1 MQKHTKSS
9 VLSFLFS
16 ARFYKLLAASLFVIF
31 LIYLPDAVYFLK
43 NSVVNYLVIGFVIVS
58 IFLFLPVVIFYR
70 RLRIYYIL
78 LSIVAALTPISILPV
93 LLINS
98 QANTEMIGLMMGT
111 NWQEVKE
118 LLGWKVFLLTAAC
131 ILCFFLCKRI
141 LYTLPKQISF
151 QQGAG
156 ISGTALFLVLLLPFS
171 RSRDLYYYTQI
182 LNNTAKTYYPFRIGN
197 AVSFVYNESQNEKR
211 HKVAIENFSF
221 GAKKDTA
228 QKRPAIHLLL
238 IGETAR
244 GDHFSLNGYTRPT
257 NPLLAQQ
264 ENLVS
269 FPNAISG
276 ASMTHLAV
284 PLIITRADA
293 TKYELHKQERSI
305 LHAFKEAGYY
315 TVWLSNQSRHG
326 LTSNIAM
333 HYQDADTTIFHGW
346 GSNETNFTGSTDAAL
361 LPTLQQVLKN
371 NTGKDVFILMHMI
384 GSHWRYLLRY
394 PESFTKFK
402 PVSDRNRSMVGYPP
416 KDVVINEYDNSIL
429 YTDYIINEVIN
440 SVKAIGIPASITY
453 VSDHGENLGD
463 DERNLFFHAYKP
475 TIPSI
480 HIPMIFWYSQH
491 LAEQYPNIPAAL
503 QRNKMYPVSSAQ
515 YIFETVCQLG
525 GVHYPQLDSS
535 KSLVSGS
542 FTPQER
548 FVIGENGAIISF
560 KNIR

>member
-1 MQKHTKSS
+1 MQVHTKSN
-9 VLSFLFS
+9 VLSSLFS
-16 ARFYKLLAASLFVIF
+16 VRSFKILVALFFVIF
-31 LIYLPDAVYFLK
+31 LIYLPDAAYFIK
-43 NSVVNYLVIGFVIVS
+43 NSVVNYLVIGFIIVS
-58 IFLFLPVVIFYR
+58 VFLFLPVVFFYR

-78 LSIVAALTPISILPV
+78 LSVVAALTPVSVLPV

-98 QANTEMIGLMMGT
+98 QANTEMIGLMMDT

-118 LLGWKVFLLTAAC
+118 LLGWKIFLLIGAC
-131 ILCFFLCKRI
+131 ILCFFLCKKI
-141 LYTLPKQISF
+141 LYTLPKQLSF
-151 QQGAG
+151 KQGAA
-156 ISGTALFLVLLLPFS
+156 ISATALLLVLLLPFS

-197 AVSFVYNESQNEKR
+197 AASFVYNESQNEKR
-211 HKVAIENFSF
+211 HKVAIENFRF
-221 GAKKDTA
+221 GATKDTA
-228 QKRPAIHLLL
+228 QKKPAIHLLL

-244 GDHFSLNGYTRPT
+244 GDHFSLNGYARLT
-257 NPLLAQQ
+257 NPLLSQQ
-264 ENLVS
+264 QNLVS

-276 ASMTHLAV
+276 ASMTHLSV

-293 TKYELHKQERSI
+293 TQYERHKQERSI

-315 TVWLSNQSRHG
+315 TVWISNQSRHG

-346 GSNETNFTGSTDAAL
+346 GSNESNFTGSTDAAL

-429 YTDYIINEVIN
+429 FTDFIINEIIN
-440 SVKAIGIPASITY
+440 TVKATSTLSSVSY

-475 TIPSI
+475 TLPSI
-480 HIPMIFWYSQH
+480 NIPMLIWYSPQ
-491 LAEQYPNIPAAL
+491 LAGQYPNIPAAL

-525 GVHYPQLDSS
+525 GVRFPTADSS
-535 KSLVSGS
+535 KSLISNS
-542 FTPQER
+542 FAPQEM
-548 FVIGENGAIISF
+548 FVVGENGAVVPY
-560 KNIR
+560 KDIR